1 MNAYQEYYKKLND
14 EQRAAVDAT
23 EGPLLILAGPGTGKT
38 QLLSVRA
45 ANLILNK
52 KVSPENILILTFT
65 NAAARTMRERLAK
78 IVGHEGYNV
87 EVETFHS
94 FANSVVLESEK
105 AIDYVKDKIEI
116 TEVEKVRTLQHILD
130 TVDGVRPLRPFG
142 SPYFYRTEIEKRISE
157 LKREGVLPGEF
168 KELVKT
174 LPSDGSDDGEKRLG
188 RLRALAIVYERYEK
202 LKDEEA
208 LKLFDERGRIDFDD
222 MILVALDALKK
233 EPGLASEFSK
243 RYRYIMVDE
252 YQDTNEAQL
261 NLLFAILGPAAANL
275 CCVGDD
281 DQAIFRFQ
289 GATLSN
295 FRKLEE
301 KFFGL
306 GKITLK
312 KNYRSV
318 SGILKLS
325 ADIISQLPEKERM
338 GDKKLEPCREYG
350 DGGIRCIQ
358 FQTEEEELAH
368 LVEDIKRQAQ
378 LISKDK
384 SLSREER
391 EKSFNNI
398 AILVRKREQI
408 QRVIQALLRAGIPY
422 ATDGKED
429 IRGEK
434 RVRQMIDV
442 LELVDIDP
450 ETAPSK
456 SLALYKVLTADY
468 VGAEHSDVLKLI
480 KDVNEK
486 RRSARDKG
494 GGPHGGSDLFQEFQG
509 RFFDFSSG
517 EGTERMPSR
526 EESVNLPVAKELGLK
541 DPHALHKAAWAIKR
555 LLADPANRPV
565 HDMLMGYI
573 DDARLYRFILE
584 KYAKDGIIRVR
595 DLRALVSF
603 VNMVKQSDL
612 SRPAMGLRD
621 FMEEMGLKEVHG
633 MPVQGELATMSQD
646 GVRVFTAHSSKGL
659 EFYAVFMPFCLQ
671 NKSWPNR
678 GKPDIIPLPA
688 EICRTRERA
697 DESERRKELKNY
709 DELRL
714 FYVASTRAK
723 AYLSYTATPEEKV
736 IVSSFLSRIGMEPEA
751 GSPDDEEAFL
761 AAYLRK
767 PPEKDAFESTNE
779 VLKDIVSR
787 LTLNPTSLNNYIKC
801 RRKFLYDNV
810 LMLPERKSQQLT
822 FGNCAH
828 KALEEVY
835 KAYMETR
842 KFPPFKVFR
851 GSFLKE
857 LMFQG
862 VNDTIKGWCVDR
874 LGDLEEWYESESLEP
889 AMPLDLENKLE
900 ITIGDGIQFRG
911 TFDKVES
918 DGKGGI
924 KVVDYKTGKPDEHVK
939 AIHNCKDLSS
949 KECDDYFRQMVAYKM
964 LYDRSSGV
972 KVKGTVVKG
981 VLQFLEPV
989 TKDVAKY
996 GLVKGSYV
1004 KYPVE
1009 LSDKL
1014 ASELERIIKNAWKDM
1029 QGLKFEKLAERDKES
1044 CGKCDFDGICWG

>member
-1 MNAYQEYYKKLND
+1 MNAYQDYYDKLNG
-14 EQRAAVDAT
+14 EQREAVDRT
-23 EGPLLILAGPGTGKT
+23 DGPLLVLAGPGTGKT

-65 NAAARTMRERLAK
+65 NAAARAMRERLAK

-94 FANSVVLESEK
+94 FANSIVLESEG

-116 TEVEKVRTLQHILD
+116 TEVEKVRAIQHILD
-130 TVDGVRPLRPFG
+130 TVEGVRPLRPFG

-157 LKREGVLPGEF
+157 LKREGILPAEF
-168 KELVKT
+168 KRLVGG
-174 LPSDGSDDGEKRLG
+174 LPFDGSDDEEKKLRRLK
-188 RLRALAIVYERYEK
+188 ALAIVYEEYEK

-208 LKLFDERGRIDFDD
+208 VKLFDERGRIDFDD
-222 MILVALDALKK
+222 MILVAIDALKK
-233 EPGLASEFSK
+233 ETDLAGEFAK

-252 YQDTNEAQL
+252 YQDTNVAQL
-261 NLLFAILGPAAANL
+261 ELLFSILDPAAPNL

-295 FRKLEE
+295 FRILEE
-301 KFFGL
+301 RFPKL
-306 GKITLK
+306 RKITLK
-312 KNYRSV
+312 KNYRS
-318 SGILKLS
+318 GADILKLS
-325 ADIISQLPEKERM
+325 ADIISKLPEKERM
-338 GDKKLEPCREYG
+338 GEKKLEPCKGYEKE
-350 DGGIRCIQ
+350 GISYLQ

-368 LVEDIKRQAQ
+368 LVDEIKRRAEI
-378 LISKDK
+378 LSKDK
-384 SLSREER
+384 GLTAEER
-391 EKSFNNI
+391 EKPYNNI

-408 QRVIQALLRAGIPY
+408 QRVISALLCAGIPY

-442 LELVDIDP
+442 LELVDTDP
-450 ETAPSK
+450 AAAENK

-468 VGAEHSDVLKLI
+468 VGAEHSDVLKLV
-480 KDVNEK
+480 KAVNEK
-486 RRSARDKG
+486 RRAARDKG
-494 GGPHGGSDLFQEFQG
+494 GSAHGGEDLFQAFQDG
-509 RFFDFSSG
+509 FFVFEK
-517 EGTERMPSR
+517 EGGIERMPSK
-526 EESVNLPVAKELGLK
+526 EGSAALSITKELGLK
-541 DPHALHKAAWAIKR
+541 DPHSLHKAAWAIKR
-555 LLADPANRPV
+555 LLSDPANRPV

-573 DDARLYRFILE
+573 DDARIYKFLLE
-584 KYAKDGIIRVR
+584 RYSRDKIVRVR

-612 SRPAMGLRD
+612 SRPAVGLRD
-621 FMEEMGLKEVHG
+621 FMEEMGLREAHG
-633 MPVQGELATMSQD
+633 MPVRGELATMSQD
-646 GVRVFTAHSSKGL
+646 GVRVFTAHSAKGL
-659 EFYAVFMPFCLQ
+659 EFYAVFMPFSLQ

-678 GKPDIIPLPA
+678 GKADIIPLPA

-697 DESERRKELKNY
+697 DENERRKELKNY

-723 AYLSYTATPEEKV
+723 AYLAYTATPEEKV
-736 IVSSFLSRIGMEPEA
+736 IVTSFLSSIGMEPEN

-761 AAYLRK
+761 AAYLK
-767 PPEKDAFESTNE
+767 KSPEKDAFESTNE

-787 LTLNPTSLNNYIKC
+787 LTLNPTSFNNYITC

-810 LMLPERKSQQLT
+810 LMLPEKKNQQLT

-835 KAYMETR
+835 RIYMETR
-842 KFPPFKVFR
+842 KFPPFKAFK
-851 GSFLKE
+851 GAFLEE
-857 LMFQG
+857 LKFQG

-874 LGDLEEWYESESLEP
+874 LGDLEEWYGAESLAP
-889 AMPLDLENKLE
+889 VMPLDLENKLE

-924 KVVDYKTGKPDEHVK
+924 RVVDYKTGKPDEHVK
-939 AIHNCKDLSS
+939 DIHNCKDLSS
-949 KECDDYFRQMVAYKM
+949 KDCDGYFRQLVAYKM
-964 LYDRSSGV
+964 LYDRSDKV
-972 KVKGTVVKG
+972 KVKGTVTGG
-981 VLQFLEPV
+981 VLQFLEPA

-996 GLVKGSYV
+996 DLVKGRYV

-1014 ASELERIIKNAWKDM
+1014 VTELERIIKNAWKDM
-1029 QGLKFEKLAERDKES
+1029 QDLKFEKLAERDKEI
-1044 CGKCDFDGICWG
+1044 CGRCDFDGICWG

>member
-1 MNAYQEYYKKLND
+1 MNAYQEHYNKLNE
-14 EQRAAVDAT
+14 EQKKAVDAT

-116 TEVEKVRTLQHILD
+116 TEVEKVRTIQHILD

-157 LKREGVLPGEF
+157 LKRENILPGEF
-168 KELVKT
+168 KELVKG
-174 LPSDGSDDGEKRLG
+174 LPSDGSDDDNKRLG

-202 LKDEEA
+202 LKEEEA
-208 LKLFDERGRIDFDD
+208 VELFDERGRIDFDD

-233 EPGLASEFSK
+233 EADLASDFAK

-261 NLLFAILGPAAANL
+261 NLLFAILDPAAANL

-295 FRKLEE
+295 FRKLGE
-301 KFFGL
+301 KFPGL
-306 GKITLK
+306 RKITLK

-318 SGILKLS
+318 SDILQLS
-325 ADIISQLPEKERM
+325 AGIISQLPGKERM
-338 GDKKLEPCREYG
+338 GDKKLEPCREYE
-350 DGGIRCIQ
+350 GGISYLQ

-368 LVEDIKRQAQ
+368 LVGEIKRQAQ

-391 EKSFNNI
+391 EKPFNNI

-408 QRVIQALLRAGIPY
+408 QRVIQALLKAGIPY

-434 RVRQMIDV
+434 RVRQMIDI
-442 LELVDIDP
+442 LELVDIEP
-450 ETAPSK
+450 EAASNK

-468 VGAEHSDVLKLI
+468 IGAAHSDVLKLI
-480 KDVNEK
+480 KAVNEK
-486 RRSARDKG
+486 RRAARDKG
-494 GGPHGGSDLFQEFQG
+494 GSPHGGPDLFQEFQEK
-509 RFFDFSSG
+509 FFVFSG
-517 EGTERMPSR
+517 GDGAGRMPSK
-526 EESVNLPVAKELGLK
+526 EESDKLPVAKELGLK

-555 LLADPANRPV
+555 LLMDPANRPV

-573 DDARLYRFILE
+573 DDARIYRFILE
-584 KYAKDGIIRVR
+584 KYGKDGIIRVR

-621 FMEEMGLKEVHG
+621 FMEEMGLREVHG
-633 MPVQGELATMSQD
+633 MPVRGELATMSQD
-646 GVRVFTAHSSKGL
+646 GVRVYTAHSSKGL

-697 DESERRKELKNY
+697 DENERRKELKNY

-736 IVSSFLSRIGMEPEA
+736 IVTSFLSRIGMDPGN
-751 GSPDDEEAFL
+751 GSPNDEEAFL
-761 AAYLRK
+761 AAYLRRS
-767 PPEKDAFESTNE
+767 PEKDAFESTNE

-787 LTLNPTSLNNYIKC
+787 LTLNPTSLNNYIRC

-822 FGNCAH
+822 FGSCVH

-835 KAYMETR
+835 KTYMDTR

-851 GSFLKE
+851 ESFLKE
-857 LMFQG
+857 LKFQG

-874 LGDLEEWYESESLEP
+874 LGDLEEWYRSESLAP

-918 DGKGGI
+918 DGTGGI
-924 KVVDYKTGKPDEHVK
+924 KVVDYKTGKPDEHIK
-939 AIHNCKDLSS
+939 DIHNCKDLRS
-949 KECDDYFRQMVAYKM
+949 KDCDDYFRQLVAYKM

-996 GLVKGSYV
+996 GLVKGSYI

-1014 ASELERIIKNAWKDM
+1014 ASELERIIESAWKDM
-1029 QGLKFEKLAERDKES
+1029 QDLKFERLPGRDKEL
-1044 CGKCDFDGICWG
+1044 CEKCDFDGICWG